1 MQFAILILL
10 AAVVLILLWLVL
22 MSRRK
27 TVDPAM
33 SLMQMEVQSLRGQL
47 TDAMQRNQ
55 ETVNHQLNEVTRQ
68 VNTQLNQVT
77 QQLQRSTGDLN
88 SRLDNAARVVQ
99 EVSKGLGGL
108 SEATKKVF
116 DVGKDIASLQEIL
129 RSPKLRG
136 GLGELFLG
144 DLLAQIFPPA
154 HYTLQH
160 RFKSGEA
167 VDAVIKLGK
176 NLVPVDAKFPLENF
190 KRVVETATEDDRKIA
205 KKKFIGDVKRHIDA
219 ISGKYILPDEGTFDF
234 ALMYIPAENVYYELI
249 IRDEAVDTDKG
260 LLNYSFTKRV
270 IPVSPNSFYAYLQTI
285 LLGLKG
291 MHIEEQAQEILRARV
306 RARPCLRG
314 LVPSAFFPEIPDDRK
329 CNRAARCG
337 DCPISARY
345 RRRCNQRGLVGYGNR
360 RTRWLHRRV
369 RLAGTF
375 QIAGAD
381 TCPSPLRPIQDL
393 DARFATSVRP

>member
-1 MQFAILILL
+1 MQIAILILL
-10 AAVVLILLWLVL
+10 TAVVLILLWLIIQ
-22 MSRRK
+22 SRTK
-27 TVDPAM
+27 TVDPA
-33 SLMQMEVQSLRGQL
+33 STLLQQEVQSLRGQL
-47 TDAMQRNQ
+47 TDAMQKSQ
-55 ETVNHQLNEVTRQ
+55 ETVNQQLSQVTLQ
-68 VNTQLNQVT
+68 VNAQLGLVT
-77 QQLQRSTGDLN
+77 QQLQKSTGDLN

-144 DLLAQIFPPA
+144 DLLAQIFPSA
-154 HYTLQH
+154 HYSLQH

-190 KRVVETATEDDRKIA
+190 KRVVETASEEERKSA
-205 KKKFIGDVKRHIDA
+205 KRKFMSDVKKHIDS

-260 LLNYSFTKRV
+260 LLTYAFTKRV

-291 MHIEEQAQEILRARV
+291 MHIEEEAQQILKNLAQLSGDFEKFTADFEMVGKHLTNTKTKYDDAGKRLGKFGDRLQALSSTDSNAVIE
-306 RARPCLRG
+306 
-314 LVPSAFFPEIPDDRK
+314 
-329 CNRAARCG
+329 
-337 DCPISARY
+337 
-345 RRRCNQRGLVGYGNR
+345 
-360 RTRWLHRRV
+360 
-369 RLAGTF
+369 
-375 QIAGAD
+375 D
-381 TCPSPLRPIQDL
+381 TSKLPL
-393 DARFATSVRP
+393 

>member
-1 MQFAILILL
+1 MLITIIILL
-10 AAVVLILLWLVL
+10 TATVLILLWLVL
-22 MSRRK
+22 QSQKK
-27 TVDPAM
+27 TADP
-33 SLMQMEVQSLRGQL
+33 SIGLMQQEVQSLRGQL
-47 TDAMQRNQ
+47 TDAMLKNQ
-55 ETVNHQLNEVTRQ
+55 ETVNQQLSMITTQ
-68 VNTQLNQVT
+68 VNSQLGLVT
-77 QQLQRSTGDLN
+77 QQLQKSTGDLN

-167 VDAVIKLGK
+167 VDAVIRVGQSI
-176 NLVPVDAKFPLENF
+176 VPVDAKFPLENF
-190 KRVVETATEDDRKIA
+190 KRVIETASEEERKTA
-205 KKKFIGDVKRHIDA
+205 KKKFIADVRKHIDA

-249 IRDEAVDTDKG
+249 IRDEVVDTDKA
-260 LLNYSFTKRV
+260 LLNYAFAKRV

-291 MHIEEQAQEILRARV
+291 LHIEAEAQEILKNLARLSGDF
-306 RARPCLRG
+306 RKFQEEFE
-314 LVPSAFFPEIPDDRK
+314 LVGK
-329 CNRAARCG
+329 HLTNTK
-337 DCPISARY
+337 ARY
-345 RRRCNQRGLVGYGNR
+345 DEADKRLLKFGDKLCSLTSSEEPALEE
-360 RTRWLHRRV
+360 TRKL
-369 RLAGTF
+369 
-375 QIAGAD
+375 
-381 TCPSPLRPIQDL
+381 PI
-393 DARFATSVRP
+393 

>member
-1 MQFAILILL
+1 MQTAILILL
-10 AAVVLILLWLVL
+10 AAIILVLLWLVL
-22 MSRRK
+22 QSWKK
-27 TVDPAM
+27 TADPTM
-33 SLMQMEVQSLRGQL
+33 MLMQQEVQSLRGQL
-47 TDAMQRNQ
+47 TDTMLKSQDSMNQ
-55 ETVNHQLNEVTRQ
+55 QLSQVTLQ
-68 VNTQLNQVT
+68 VNAQLNQVT
-77 QQLQRSTGDLN
+77 QQLQKSTGDLN

-154 HYTLQH
+154 HYTLQY

-167 VDAVIKLGK
+167 VDAAIRIGP

-190 KRVVETATEDDRKIA
+190 KRVVETATEDERRIA
-205 KKKFIGDVKRHIDA
+205 KKKFIADVKRHIDA
-219 ISGKYILPDEGTFDF
+219 IAGKYILPDEGTFDF

-260 LLNYSFTKRV
+260 LLNYSFAKRV

-291 MHIEEQAQEILRARV
+291 LHIEEQAQEILRSLARLSGDF
-306 RARPCLRG
+306 RKFQEEFE
-314 LVPSAFFPEIPDDRK
+314 LVGK
-329 CNRAARCG
+329 HLTNTK
-337 DCPISARY
+337 ARY
-345 RRRCNQRGLVGYGNR
+345 DEADK
-360 RTRWLHRRV
+360 
-369 RLAGTF
+369 RLLKFGDKLQSLTGTEAGHVIEETKKL
-375 QIAGAD
+375 
-381 TCPSPLRPIQDL
+381 PL
-393 DARFATSVRP
+393 

>member
-1 MQFAILILL
+1 MQIAILILL

-22 MSRRK
+22 QSQKK
-27 TVDPAM
+27 TADPTM
-33 SLMQMEVQSLRGQL
+33 TLMQQEVQSLRGQL
-47 TDAMQRNQ
+47 TEAMQRNQ
-55 ETVNHQLNEVTRQ
+55 ETVNQQLSQVTLQ
-68 VNTQLNQVT
+68 VNAQLGQVT
-77 QQLQRSTGDLN
+77 QQLQKSTGDLN

-160 RFKSGEA
+160 KFKSGEA

-190 KRVVETATEDDRKIA
+190 KRVVETATEEERKAA
-205 KKKFIGDVKRHIDA
+205 KKKFISDVKKHIDA
-219 ISGKYILPDEGTFDF
+219 IAGKYILPDEGTFDF

-260 LLNYSFTKRV
+260 LLNYAFTKRV

-291 MHIEEQAQEILRARV
+291 MHIEEQAQEILKNLAR
-306 RARPCLRG
+306 LSG
-314 LVPSAFFPEIPDDRK
+314 DFRK
-329 CNRAARCG
+329 FQ
-337 DCPISARY
+337 DEFE
-345 RRRCNQRGLVGYGNR
+345 LVGKHLTNTKTKYDDADKRLEKFGDRLQALSGTGDNR
-360 RTRWLHRRV
+360 LIEENNK
-369 RLAGTF
+369 L
-375 QIAGAD
+375 
-381 TCPSPLRPIQDL
+381 PL
-393 DARFATSVRP
+393 

>member
-1 MQFAILILL
+1 MQIAILILL
-10 AAVVLILLWLVL
+10 AVVVLVLLWLVFQ
-22 MSRRK
+22 SRIK
-27 TVDPAM
+27 TADPTVP
-33 SLMQMEVQSLRGQL
+33 LLQQEVQSLRGQL
-47 TDAMQRNQ
+47 SEAMLKGQESMNQ
-55 ETVNHQLNEVTRQ
+55 QLGQMTQQ
-68 VNTQLNQVT
+68 VNTQLGQVT
-77 QQLQRSTGDLN
+77 SQVNTQLGRVTEQLQKSTGDLN

-116 DVGKDIASLQEIL
+116 EVGKDIASLQEIL

-167 VDAVIKLGK
+167 VDAAVRIGP

-190 KRVVETATEDDRKIA
+190 KRVVETASEEERRTA
-205 KKKFIGDVKRHIDA
+205 KKKFIADVKKHIDA
-219 ISGKYILPDEGTFDF
+219 IAGKYILPDEGTFDF

-249 IRDEAVDTDKG
+249 IKDEALDTDKG
-260 LLNYSFTKRV
+260 LLNYSFAKRV

-291 MHIEEQAQEILRARV
+291 LHIEEQAQEILKDLARLSGDFDKFRAD
-306 RARPCLRG
+306 
-314 LVPSAFFPEIPDDRK
+314 FE
-329 CNRAARCG
+329 
-337 DCPISARY
+337 
-345 RRRCNQRGLVGYGNR
+345 LVGKHLTNTKSKYDDADKKLERFGDRLQNLSGAETVPLLEE
-360 RTRWLHRRV
+360 TRKL
-369 RLAGTF
+369 
-375 QIAGAD
+375 
-381 TCPSPLRPIQDL
+381 PM
-393 DARFATSVRP
+393 